1 MGSYIVGG
9 IVLVIVIMVIIY
21 LVKSKKNGKSSCGG
35 NCMSCPMGDGC
46 HGHKKK

>member
-21 LVKSKKNGKSSCGG
+21 LVKSKKNGKSS
-35 NCMSCPMGDGC
+35 
-46 HGHKKK
+46 